1 MASQLLIEH
10 GESRVARRIRHNRY
24 KVALAIAAIEGLL
37 VLAGA
42 IPWWLVVVL
51 ALGALGAYAGWG
63 REHESPD
70 VRVVTWTAAVSQLV
84 VVLVPVL
91 RARSWCWWPPW
102 SLPAPRLPSLR
113 CSSTGGRPRRTACR
127 RGHVGNWPSLALG
140 RGQVVRQRVLVP

>member
-70 VRVVTWTAAVSQLV
+70 VRVVTWTAAVSQLA

-91 RARSWCWWPPW
+91 AGA
-102 SLPAPRLPSLR
+102 LVVLAAVVVV
-113 CSSTGGRPRRTACR
+113 ACAA
-127 RGHVGNWPSLALG
+127 LALVALLLD
-140 RGQVVRQRVLVP
+140 RR